1 MDVSKNQYAR
11 RLIDEIATRY
21 GLLSEMLSFF
31 QAGFWRRFLVSR
43 LGVGPE
49 DTVLDICTGA
59 AGVAVRIARTHGNRV
74 AGVEGMQA

>member
-1 MDVSKNQYAR
+1 MDVSKNQHGR
-11 RLIDEIATRY
+11 KLIDEIATRY

-31 QAGFWRRFLVSR
+31 QAGFWRRFLVAR

-49 DTVLDICTGA
+49 DTALDIRTAA
-59 AGVAVRIARTHGNRV
+59 AGAAVRIARTHGTRV